1 MKLPYFE
8 YRAPAT
14 LREALQTLAAL
25 GSDAR
30 IIAGGQTL
38 LPIMRYR
45 LSRPGVL
52 LDLGKVA
59 ELHAGDAPVSA
70 RIAPMT
76 THAQLAHN
84 TDATPYGRLLAAHGQ
99 QIAYPAVRTR
109 GTVGGSL
116 VQADP
121 AGDWPL
127 LFQALG
133 ARVEL
138 RSLRGTRTAALADFI
153 AGPMQSVIAIDEI
166 LTAIH
171 VDAACAGLTRWGRAK
186 LMLRA
191 GEYAMSS
198 AVALQRADGRWSCWI
213 GAIEAGPT
221 AMARCAALL
230 DAQAA
235 PSADDLLACA
245 REDVAQASPQASR
258 AEAHRHAVNLARAIE
273 QALDHHA

>member
-1 MKLPYFE
+1 MKLPYFD
-8 YRAPAT
+8 YRAPAS
-14 LREALQTLAAL
+14 LQEALQTLAAL
-25 GSDAR
+25 GSDAK

-45 LSRPGVL
+45 LSRPSVL

-59 ELHAGDAPVSA
+59 ELQAADAAVSG

-76 THAQLAHN
+76 THARLAHN
-84 TDATPYGRLLAAHGQ
+84 DDATPYGRLLAAHGQ
-99 QIAYPAVRTR
+99 QIAYPAVRNK

-127 LFQALG
+127 LFLALH
-133 ARVEL
+133 AEVEL
-138 RSLRGTRTAALADFI
+138 RSLRGMRTAALADFI
-153 AGPMQSVIAIDEI
+153 SGPMQSDIAIDEI
-166 LTAIH
+166 LTAVH
-171 VDAACAGLTRWGRAK
+171 VDPTSTGLTRWGRAK

-191 GEYAMSS
+191 GEYAASS

-213 GAIEAGPT
+213 GAIEAGP
-221 AMARCAALL
+221 MPMKRCAELLAQANAPTPAALMACARA
-230 DAQAA
+230 DVAQAA
-235 PSADDLLACA
+235 PEAG
-245 REDVAQASPQASR
+245 R

-273 QALDHHA
+273 QALLHV

>member
-14 LREALQTLAAL
+14 LREALQALAAL

-30 IIAGGQTL
+30 ILAGGQTL

-45 LSRPGVL
+45 LSQPNVL

-59 ELHAGDAPVSA
+59 ELRAGNAPVSA

-84 TDATPYGRLLAAHGQ
+84 ADPTPYGRLLAAHGR

-138 RSLRGTRTAALADFI
+138 QSLRGTRTAALADFI
-153 AGPMQSVIAIDEI
+153 TGPMQADLAIDEI
-166 LTAIH
+166 LTCVH
-171 VDAACAGLTRWGRAK
+171 VDANAVGLTRWGRAK

-191 GEYAMSS
+191 GEYAASS

-213 GAIEAGPT
+213 GAIEAGPA

-235 PSADDLLACA
+235 PSADTLLACA
-245 REDVAQASPQASR
+245 REDVAQASPESGR
-258 AEAHRHAVNLARAIE
+258 AEAHRHAVNLTRAIQ
-273 QALDHHA
+273 QALNHA